1 MEANDTIAQIRTA
14 DEREIINDGYSN
26 AIDQAEGY
34 QKRRSIRYFKF
45 PKIKGGKTAAR

>member
-1 MEANDTIAQIRTA
+1 MRLENQLQEVINLLIEVLSTFMEADDTIAQIRTA

-34 QKRRSIRYFKF
+34 
-45 PKIKGGKTAAR
+45 